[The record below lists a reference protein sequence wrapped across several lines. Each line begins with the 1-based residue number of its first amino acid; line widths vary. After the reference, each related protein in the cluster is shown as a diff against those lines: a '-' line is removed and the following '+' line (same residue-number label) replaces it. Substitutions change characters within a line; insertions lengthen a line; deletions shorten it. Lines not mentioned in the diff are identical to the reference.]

1 MAAILIA
8 CAIISCLASA
18 VKIVQ
23 SFKTEVIQNPITSGH
38 GKGFWDFCSFSSVD
52 SMTIRYERGPNYVNN
67 YLIPSV
73 IGKSKCKKVVENK
86 QEIVDYLNALVD
98 NEGYEFEAASKSLTA
113 IVYNK
118 ATLEMFMWIYTFTPV
133 TINQKSALRIESMRL
148 ELYGCRLAADWTL
161 YNTVTSSM
169 LKMKNVVEVQYKD
182 AAISP
187 DKIVDAMAIAFA
199 PVYFGII
206 RVPSGFLDVLK
217 DAVKKSIDTPTELP
231 GSYTPEQMKY
241 SEAQYNAMI
250 ERQKQRDAQAIEGI
264 KEIGDAVAKLG
275 K

>member
-1 MAAILIA
+1 
-8 CAIISCLASA
+8 
-18 VKIVQ
+18 
-23 SFKTEVIQNPITSGH
+23 
-38 GKGFWDFCSFSSVD
+38 
-52 SMTIRYERGPNYVNN
+52 
-67 YLIPSV
+67 
-73 IGKSKCKKVVENK
+73 
-86 QEIVDYLNALVD
+86 
-98 NEGYEFEAASKSLTA
+98 
-113 IVYNK
+113 
-118 ATLEMFMWIYTFTPV
+118 
-133 TINQKSALRIESMRL
+133 
-148 ELYGCRLAADWTL
+148 
-161 YNTVTSSM
+161 
-169 LKMKNVVEVQYKD
+169 
-182 AAISP
+182 
-187 DKIVDAMAIAFA
+187 MAIAFA